1 MKALLLP
8 LGCSVLVVAAGLI
21 LYDRYVIRPA
31 LRVGIVDLGEVYR
44 WKEAQFSA
52 ALTRN
57 TSEAE
62 RARTMASV
70 RQFTQR
76 LPTALDEL
84 PADCRCTVML
94 KTSVAGPVP
103 NSVDLTDAL
112 KRKLGMAP

>member
-8 LGCSVLVVAAGLI
+8 LGCSVLVVVTGLFV
-21 LYDRYVIRPA
+21 YDRFVVRPA

-57 TSEAE
+57 TTEAD

-70 RQFTQR
+70 RQFAQR

-103 NSVDLTDAL
+103 NGVDLTNAL
-112 KRKLGMAP
+112 KHKLGMAP